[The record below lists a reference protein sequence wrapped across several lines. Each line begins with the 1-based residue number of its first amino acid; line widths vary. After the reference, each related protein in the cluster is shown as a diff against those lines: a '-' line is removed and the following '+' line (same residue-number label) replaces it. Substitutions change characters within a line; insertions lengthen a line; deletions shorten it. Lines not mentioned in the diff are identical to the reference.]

1 MMEGNIIKKT
11 DPSDG
16 QEENAIEL
24 QLQDALEKNRILEEK
39 ILVKETLLRNLI
51 HDIRSPISG
60 FASLAGIYL
69 EEIQSGDF
77 DPKNIEV
84 YLNRALIS
92 STSIVNFIMEF
103 SAKNDENS
111 LELKKEVLVV
121 NNQVSEIINYL
132 SITAKMKNIELVN
145 GISENCKI
153 QTDRFML
160 DTVIRN
166 LMSNAIKFTSN
177 GGKIE
182 VFDEKNEGEIKIFI
196 KDNGIGLSEERK
208 DKLLTDLLG
217 KTTPG
222 TNREKGTGLGLSLC
236 VDFVERMG
244 GDIKVESAGK
254 DMGTTFIVSLPAG
267 EQEITNSVEK

>member
-1 MMEGNIIKKT
+1 MEGNIIKKT

-267 EQEITNSVEK
+267 DQEITNSVEK